1 MKKRLLL
8 FYDHFYPS
16 FKAGGP
22 TQSLVNL
29 VRELHSAYEISI
41 VCKHHEMGEIQPMKG
56 IEVNTWINWESKA
69 KVYYWQYGWNEK
81 NELKTIFSTIDPDV
95 VFING
100 IYSLYFNLLPLW
112 FAVQHKKKN
121 KHLSIILS
129 ARGMLHT
136 GALSQKSF
144 KKKIYLQ
151 LFRLLGL
158 HKAVTWHATDANEA
172 AYIRATMGASV
183 LVKEAAN
190 FPNLLPVVQGP
201 EKKTGEL
208 FLGTIA
214 LISPMKNH
222 LEVLKALAVCNNP
235 VTWHIFGP
243 VKDEGYWKL
252 CKEQISQLPQHISIN
267 YHGELTPQ
275 LLQEAMQQFQVFIM
289 PSKSENFGHALVE
302 ALSAGKPVIT
312 TTTTPFADLEQNGCG
327 MAIDPAEVQNGLI
340 NSIRFFAEMN
350 KTDFEKSSA
359 AAVSYIHD
367 KMNPEQL
374 KKTYDQIFAGA

>member
-1 MKKRLLL
+1 M
-8 FYDHFYPS
+8 
-16 FKAGGP
+16 GE
-22 TQSLVNL
+22 TQSL
-29 VRELHSAYEISI
+29 
-41 VCKHHEMGEIQPMKG
+41 KG
-56 IEVNTWINWESKA
+56 IEINTWTNWESKA
-69 KVYYWQYGWNEK
+69 KVYYWKYGWSEK
-81 NELKTIFSTIDPDV
+81 DQLKTIFSTVDPDV

-112 FAVQHKKKN
+112 YAVGYKKIKAT
-121 KHLSIILS
+121 LSVILS
-129 ARGMLHT
+129 ARGMLHA

-144 KKKIYLQ
+144 KKKIYL
-151 LFRLLGL
+151 LVFRLLGL

-172 AYIRATMGASV
+172 GYIRATMGASV

-208 FLGTIA
+208 VLGTIA

-222 LEVLKALAVCNNP
+222 LEVLKALASCNNP

-243 VKDEGYWKL
+243 VKEEGYWKL
-252 CKEQISQLPQHISIN
+252 CHEQISQLPKHISIN
-267 YHGELTPQ
+267 YHGELTPH

-312 TTTTPFADLEQNGCG
+312 STTTPFADLKQNGCG
-327 MAIDPAEVQNGLI
+327 IAIDPADVQNGLI

-359 AAVSYIHD
+359 AAVTYIHQ

-374 KKTYDQIFAGA
+374 KKTYQQIFAGV